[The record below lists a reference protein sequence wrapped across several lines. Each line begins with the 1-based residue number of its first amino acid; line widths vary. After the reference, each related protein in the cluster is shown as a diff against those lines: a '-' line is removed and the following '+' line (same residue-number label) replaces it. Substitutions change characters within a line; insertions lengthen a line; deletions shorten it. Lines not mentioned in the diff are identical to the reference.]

1 MRRTKAGSAAYIYVN
16 FTYSV
21 VPIEFVY
28 TGFEQELLKVY
39 TPNDEEYKV
48 EYQCYEPQSGWILC
62 K

>member
-1 MRRTKAGSAAYIYVN
+1 MNSDI
-16 FTYSV
+16 FSV

-48 EYQCYEPQSGWILC
+48 EYNAMSLNRRVDFM
-62 K
+62 